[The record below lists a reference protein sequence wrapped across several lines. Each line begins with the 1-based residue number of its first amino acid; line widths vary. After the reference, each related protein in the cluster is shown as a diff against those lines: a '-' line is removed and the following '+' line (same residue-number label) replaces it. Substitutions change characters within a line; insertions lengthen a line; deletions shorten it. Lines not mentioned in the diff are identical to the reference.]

1 MRDYKISLLKILNC
15 EKKFLWG
22 RAEFARGDLGYST
35 NTTLKWKIIGLKR
48 TTFLWFTEKLKIRLG
63 FVLRMPEVATADY
76 ELGGKNGF
84 TVNRTNKN
92 IIRMVMARDGN

>member
-1 MRDYKISLLKILNC
+1 
-15 EKKFLWG
+15 
-22 RAEFARGDLGYST
+22 
-35 NTTLKWKIIGLKR
+35 
-48 TTFLWFTEKLKIRLG
+48 
-63 FVLRMPEVATADY
+63 MPEVATADY